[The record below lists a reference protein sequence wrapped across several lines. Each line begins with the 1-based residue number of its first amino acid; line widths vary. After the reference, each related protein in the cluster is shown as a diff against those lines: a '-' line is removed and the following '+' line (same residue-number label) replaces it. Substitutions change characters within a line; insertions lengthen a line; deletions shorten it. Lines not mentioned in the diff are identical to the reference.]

1 MGLDC
6 LLCDTTSAK
15 DCIGAVQGSLF
26 RHLDHGNPSSLIST
40 KSSLLCASELDKF
53 GRR

>member
-15 DCIGAVQGSLF
+15 DSIGAVQGALF
-26 RHLDHGNPSSLIST
+26 RHLDHGNPSALICT
-40 KSSLLCASELDKF
+40 KAGLLCASELNQF